1 MNMTNLLQ
9 DTDERL
15 TFGQYTVSDHW
26 EGEVDEGGSP
36 VLSTTVET
44 IEGIPYELEFNLAAN
59 LSANVESVT
68 IEVVFGGESI
78 GRFVHEGGVF
88 ETYTF
93 DLTGTGQPAELEF
106 RILDDSSDADGS
118 LDTSGVIP
126 SYESTVN
133 FLGSKV
139 TVDAFAPGQNFIYQ
153 VLNGQLV
160 KFDLETNSYTETET
174 SAAVNVNA
182 IGYSSEFD
190 LIYGLARSDGAD
202 ARGNAIARNDVIAM
216 DAAGATYRVSPGIM
230 GSYIG
235 DVDGQGNLW
244 TFSGNLTTAVVYDL
258 SETGAAGALESHVVQ
273 MPALGIPTR
282 GLADLAFDA
291 GSQTFYGVAH
301 GGSNGADGVLVS
313 IDISEVSLGGAP
325 IVTTQ
330 TLAGT
335 IVAGEVKPG
344 IPASAYGATIVDADG
359 NVYAG
364 ANNTDHDLDSTTPNA
379 GGFYR
384 ITTGE
389 DGAFYME
396 LLAQAPKVYSND
408 GAMDT
413 RGVDPFL
420 GIDTTSTVLLRAPVL
435 SVAVAEDDTL
445 KLAAKGT
452 AMTVDL
458 LANDEVTEGG
468 TLTLTHID
476 GVAVSTGD
484 IFTLANGETATYLGN
499 GLLEVT
505 PGSEPRDVTADISYT
520 VESEVGVSD
529 TATLTIETSPVQGTA
544 ENDHIVGF
552 TDQDGTQIDG
562 SDGPDDVILG
572 YGGNDKIFAGAGDD
586 DVYGGS
592 GNDFIRAQ
600 SGNDVIYGEAGRDM
614 LDGGTGADLMYGGTG
629 NDIYFVDHTGD
640 VVSEAG
646 GDGTD
651 TVKSKVSYT
660 LGGSL
665 ENLWLQKGSVATSG
679 TGNELRNMIVGN
691 EQDNVIDG
699 RSGNDNLIAGAG
711 DDTVYG
717 GEGHDKLHGN
727 DGADLLSGQSGNDK
741 LHGGAGADTVDGGEG
756 NDTLCPGLGNDVMY
770 GGAGNDLLSGNV
782 GADTAYGGSGN
793 DTYKVSDPLDTIVE
807 FDGEGHDVVHAK
819 ADVTL
824 SENVE
829 DVFLFGSDD
838 YSATGN
844 AGANRLLGN
853 SGSNALSGMA
863 GNDHI
868 NGRQGDDS
876 VHGGAGMDK
885 LHGGTGDDE
894 LSGGAGSDTIS
905 GDEGAD
911 LLSGGRENDLLCG
924 GAGIDAFEF
933 RKGDGQDVIG
943 DFNVTT
949 DVIHLVGV
957 SPGELTWH
965 EGTKGLSLSYGQEDE
980 ILFNGLTLDAA
991 SEIDFFLLD
1000 G

>member
-1 MNMTNLLQ
+1 MTNLLQ
-9 DTDERL
+9 DTDDRL

-26 EGEVDEGGSP
+26 EGDVDESGSP

-68 IEVVFGGESI
+68 IEVVFGGENI
-78 GRFVHEGGVF
+78 GSFVHEGGVF

-93 DLTGTGQPAELEF
+93 DLTGTGQPTELEF

-126 SYESTVN
+126 SYEKTVT
-133 FLGSKV
+133 FLGREV

-190 LIYGLARSDGAD
+190 LIYGLARSDGMD
-202 ARGNAIARNDVIAM
+202 ANGNAIARNDVIAM
-216 DAAGATYRVSPGIM
+216 DATGATYKVSPGIM

-235 DVDGQGNLW
+235 DVDDQGNLW
-244 TFSGNLTTAVVYDL
+244 TFNGSLTTAVVYDL
-258 SETGAAGALESHVVQ
+258 SETGPDGALGSQVIQ

-282 GLADLAFDA
+282 GLADLAYDA
-291 GSQTFYGVAH
+291 GTQTFFGVAH
-301 GGSNGADGVLVS
+301 GGSSGAEGVLVS
-313 IDISEVSLGGAP
+313 IDISEVSLGGEP

-335 IVAGEVKPG
+335 IVDGEVKPG

-389 DGAFYME
+389 DGALYME
-396 LLAQAPKVYSND
+396 LLADAPKVYSND

-420 GIDTTSTVLLRAPVL
+420 GIDTTSTVLLRSPEL

-476 GVAVSTGD
+476 GAAVSTGD

-505 PGSEPRDVTADISYT
+505 PGSEPRDVTAEISYT
-520 VESEVGVSD
+520 VESDAGISD

-552 TDQDGTQIDG
+552 TDHDGTQVDG

-600 SGNDVIYGEAGRDM
+600 SGDDVIYGEAGRDV
-614 LDGGTGADLMYGGTG
+614 LDGGTGADLM
-629 NDIYFVDHTGD
+629 
-640 VVSEAG
+640 
-646 GDGTD
+646 
-651 TVKSKVSYT
+651 
-660 LGGSL
+660 
-665 ENLWLQKGSVATSG
+665 
-679 TGNELRNMIVGN
+679 
-691 EQDNVIDG
+691 
-699 RSGNDNLIAGAG
+699 
-711 DDTVYG
+711 
-717 GEGHDKLHGN
+717 
-727 DGADLLSGQSGNDK
+727 
-741 LHGGAGADTVDGGEG
+741 
-756 NDTLCPGLGNDVMY
+756 
-770 GGAGNDLLSGNV
+770 
-782 GADTAYGGSGN
+782 
-793 DTYKVSDPLDTIVE
+793 
-807 FDGEGHDVVHAK
+807 
-819 ADVTL
+819 
-824 SENVE
+824 
-829 DVFLFGSDD
+829 
-838 YSATGN
+838 
-844 AGANRLLGN
+844 
-853 SGSNALSGMA
+853 
-863 GNDHI
+863 
-868 NGRQGDDS
+868 
-876 VHGGAGMDK
+876 
-885 LHGGTGDDE
+885 
-894 LSGGAGSDTIS
+894 
-905 GDEGAD
+905 
-911 LLSGGRENDLLCG
+911 
-924 GAGIDAFEF
+924 
-933 RKGDGQDVIG
+933 
-943 DFNVTT
+943 
-949 DVIHLVGV
+949 
-957 SPGELTWH
+957 
-965 EGTKGLSLSYGQEDE
+965 
-980 ILFNGLTLDAA
+980 
-991 SEIDFFLLD
+991 
-1000 G
+1000 

>member
-1 MNMTNLLQ
+1 MTNLLQ

-26 EGEVDEGGSP
+26 EGEVGEGGSP
-36 VLSTTVET
+36 VLTTTVET

-59 LSANVESVT
+59 LSANVETVT

-78 GRFVHEGGVF
+78 GSFVHEGGVF

-93 DLTGTGQPAELEF
+93 DLTGTGQPTELEF
-106 RILDDSSDADGS
+106 RILDASSDADGL

-126 SYESTVN
+126 SYEKTVN
-133 FLGSKV
+133 FLGREV

-190 LIYGLARSDGAD
+190 LIYGLARSDGTD
-202 ARGNAIARNDVIAM
+202 ARGHAIARNDVIAM
-216 DAAGATYRVSPGIM
+216 DATGATYKVSSGIM

-235 DVDGQGNLW
+235 DVDDQGNLW

-258 SETGAAGALESHVVQ
+258 SETGPDGALQSQVIQ

-282 GLADLAFDA
+282 GLADLAYDA
-291 GSQTFYGVAH
+291 GTQTFFGVAH
-301 GGSNGADGVLVS
+301 GGSNGAEGILVS
-313 IDISEVSLGGAP
+313 IDISEVSLGGDP
-325 IVTTQ
+325 KVTTQ

-335 IVAGEVKPG
+335 IVDGEVKPG

-384 ITTGE
+384 ITAGE
-389 DGAFYME
+389 DGALYME

-458 LANDEVTEGG
+458 FANDEVTEGG

-476 GVAVSTGD
+476 GAAVSTGD

-499 GLLEVT
+499 GLLEIT
-505 PGSEPRDVTADISYT
+505 PGSEPRDVTAEISYT
-520 VESEVGVSD
+520 VESDAGISD

-544 ENDHIVGF
+544 GNDHMVGF
-552 TDQDGTQIDG
+552 TDLDGTQIDRA
-562 SDGPDDVILG
+562 DGPDDVILG
-572 YGGNDKIFAGAGDD
+572 YGGNDKIFAGDGADD
-586 DVYGGS
+586 IYGGS

-600 SGNDVIYGEAGRDM
+600 SGDDIIYGEAGRDV
-614 LDGGTGADLMYGGTG
+614 LDGGTGADVMYGGTG
-629 NDIYFVDHTGD
+629 NDIYFVDHTDD

-660 LGGSL
+660 LDGGV
-665 ENLWLQKGSVATSG
+665 ENLWLQKGSDAVNG
-679 TGNELRNMIVGN
+679 TGNALRNMIVGN
-691 EQDNVIDG
+691 GLDNSIDG

-711 DDTVYG
+711 NDTVYG

-727 DGADLLSGQSGNDK
+727 DGADVLYGQSGNDK
-741 LHGGAGADTVDGGEG
+741 LHGGDGADTADGGEG
-756 NDTLCPGLGNDVMY
+756 NDTLCPGLGDDVMY
-770 GGAGNDLLSGNV
+770 GGAGNDLLSGNA
-782 GADTAYGGSGN
+782 GADTAYGGAGN
-793 DTYKVSDPLDTIVE
+793 DTYKVSDAFDTIVE

-819 ADVTL
+819 ADVAL

-829 DVFLFGSDD
+829 DVFLFGSGD

-844 AGANRLLGN
+844 AGANRMLGN
-853 SGSNALSGMA
+853 SGSNSLSGMA

-868 NGRQGDDS
+868 NGRQGNDS

-885 LHGGTGDDE
+885 LHGGTGNDE

-905 GDEGAD
+905 GEEGAD
-911 LLSGGRENDLLCG
+911 RLSGGGGNDVLYG
-924 GAGIDAFEF
+924 GAGADIFEF
-933 RKGDGQDVIG
+933 RNGDGQDVIG
-943 DFNVTT
+943 DFDVTV
-949 DVIHLVGV
+949 DVIRLAGV
-957 SPGELTWH
+957 SSEDVSWH
-965 EGTKGLSLSYGQEDE
+965 SGTQGLSLLYGSGDE
-980 ILFNGLTLDAA
+980 IQFSGLTLDASA
-991 SEIDFFLLD
+991 EIAITFFD